1 MNLARGR
8 LYNRLMASLA
18 RLSVGSLAIFAVMGV
33 LGCDAGGLLVVEDK
47 ENEPPPV
54 TAKGHPATEIVAG
67 GTQVRNGKYKLIY
80 TMGQPTP
87 QSVQK
92 QPEGRRLNGGMPGAT
107 QEP

>member
-1 MNLARGR
+1 
-8 LYNRLMASLA
+8 MASLA

-33 LGCDAGGLLVVEDK
+33 LGCDAGGLLEVEDK
-47 ENEPPPV
+47 DNPTPPV
-54 TAKGHPATEIVAG
+54 AAKGHPGTEIVAA
-67 GTQVRNGKYKLIY
+67 GTQARNGKYKLIY

-92 QPEGRRLNGGMPGAT
+92 LPEGKRLNGGMPGST